1 MVKSVLL
8 AAMYSDKS
16 NERMVHVLHTLGPK
30 VMQSIAIFI
39 GEVEELDQ
47 KLADSGVD
55 TEPGSELDNSS
66 DSEPR
71 TGRHSFERDPELE
84 REERL
89 IQALQ
94 ERRKLEAQVADLA
107 DELQHTKEQFTKLEE
122 ELAEAKFTI
131 DRRRR
136 RTMDEE
142 ELEQLSAKADRDKDY
157 IAGLETDLASAK
169 ATIEQQDRQLDRFK
183 ADNANKQELRD
194 ELQMVR
200 AERDELL
207 QKSKANENLKKK
219 IQALQEQ
226 ERSNQNLRTD
236 LRSAN
241 DQLQELEALREKC
254 AALEKASEENA
265 QTIANGEQEIFDQK
279 TSKKRLEHELKLL
292 AQRYEQTREL
302 LSNAQERNRELED
315 QVNDYESKQ
324 SASID
329 QLNSL
334 DAELSAEAGAGD
346 ERDKRKSTLIR
357 SHSGAETVILQQ
369 KLTIA
374 ESSVSRLE
382 QKCLDLL
389 QENLGYRSI
398 LDGTDDAKEGS
409 QAFAHQTKRLEEV
422 SKELEE
428 AKSKYIAASSEV
440 SELQQRL
447 NALGAPVA
455 NGDASSRTQERQK
468 YTEELETELH
478 DQKALLRHALLS
490 NPALLKEDSAIRQS
504 NEYKVIREQLE
515 VVHSAPQQ
523 EAEQVIS
530 AAATKITDKIEKGR
544 NAVAEGDKKIV
555 DLAAQVQSLTTD
567 LSKLKA
573 QPAVAP
579 KPEQQPTQTDPKL
592 QEQLTNLL
600 HENKLI
606 TSAWYD
612 LTCRLQSNTV
622 MLARR
627 QEPPKSWLGRQ
638 RVTVN
643 AVGGTVGN
651 LVRSISINPSAS
663 SSSSCFSV
671 SWEESEGL
679 VDETWCFPDALWGR
693 GRSD

>member
-1 MVKSVLL
+1 MVQAVLL
-8 AAMYSDKS
+8 ASMYSDKS
-16 NERMVHVLHTLGPK
+16 NERMVHVLHNLGPK
-30 VMQSIAIFI
+30 VMQSIAVYI
-39 GEVEELDQ
+39 GEVEEADQ
-47 KLADSGVD
+47 KLADSGID
-55 TEPGSELDNSS
+55 TEPGSEFDNSS
-66 DSEPR
+66 ESEPR

-94 ERRKLEAQVADLA
+94 ERRKLETQVADLA
-107 DELQHTKEQFTKLEE
+107 DELQHTKEQFEKLEE

-136 RTMDEE
+136 RTLDEE

-157 IAGLETDLASAK
+157 IAELETDLASAK
-169 ATIEQQDRQLDRFK
+169 ATLDQQDRHLDRYK
-183 ADNANKQELRD
+183 ADDANKQELRD

-207 QKSKANENLKKK
+207 QKAKASENLKKK

-236 LRSAN
+236 LMSAT
-241 DQLQELEALREKC
+241 DQLQELEALRDKC

-279 TSKKRLEHELKLL
+279 TTKKRLEHELKLL

-315 QVNDYESKQ
+315 QLNDYESKQ

-334 DAELSAEAGAGD
+334 DAELNAESGAGD
-346 ERDKRKSTLIR
+346 ERDRRKSTLMR
-357 SHSGAETVILQQ
+357 SPSGAETVILQQ

-389 QENLGYRSI
+389 QENLGYKSI

-409 QAFAHQTKRLEEV
+409 QAFAHQTKRLEDV

-428 AKSKYIAASSEV
+428 AKSKYNAASSEA
-440 SELQQRL
+440 SDLQQRL
-447 NALGAPVA
+447 SALGAPVV
-455 NGDASSRTQERQK
+455 NGDAMSKTQERQK
-468 YTEELETELH
+468 YTEQVETELH
-478 DQKALLRHALLS
+478 DQRALLRHALLS
-490 NPALLKEDSAIRQS
+490 NPALLKEDSTIRQS

-515 VVHSAPQQ
+515 VVHSTPKQD
-523 EAEQVIS
+523 AEQVIS

-544 NAVAEGDKKIV
+544 TAVTESDKKIS
-555 DLAAQVQSLTTD
+555 DLSAQLQSLTTD
-567 LSKLKA
+567 LSKAKV
-573 QPAVAP
+573 QPTPAA
-579 KPEQQPTQTDPKL
+579 KPEKPTTQADPKL
-592 QEQLTNLL
+592 REQITNLQR
-600 HENKLI
+600 ENKLI

-638 RVTVN
+638 RVAVN
-643 AVGGTVGN
+643 AVGN
-651 LVRSISINPSAS
+651 LVSNS
-663 SSSSCFSV
+663 SLDLVSNSSPILFV
-671 SWEESEGL
+671 
-679 VDETWCFPDALWGR
+679 P
-693 GRSD
+693 